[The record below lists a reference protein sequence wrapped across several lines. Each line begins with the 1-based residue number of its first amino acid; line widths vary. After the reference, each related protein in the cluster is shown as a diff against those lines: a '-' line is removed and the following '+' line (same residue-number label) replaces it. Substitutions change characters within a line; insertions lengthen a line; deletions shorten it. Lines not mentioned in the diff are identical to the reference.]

1 MARPGVRRVGA
12 VIGGSMPARI
22 DFTML
27 TLMDTL
33 DLATLIEVEAFRR
46 YNLFVEQMGS
56 SSDAGGF
63 FQSMVINEQK
73 HADELAERRVT
84 LFGDTP
90 SRVKRDDIFDVEA
103 PDVGSV
109 QWNMSQFKACQVALY
124 SEKKAFEF
132 YDRALRQV
140 TDPEVKAL
148 FEELRD
154 EEAEHVRMVEELIAK
169 LPDAAKEDLEDM
181 DEDETHFRMGY

>member
-1 MARPGVRRVGA
+1 
-12 VIGGSMPARI
+12 MPARI
-22 DFTML
+22 DFATL

-33 DLATLIEVEAFRR
+33 DLATLIEVEAFQR

-63 FQSMVINEQK
+63 FQSMVINEKK
-73 HADELAERRVT
+73 HADELAERRVA
-84 LFGDTP
+84 LFGDAP
-90 SRVKRDDIFDVEA
+90 SKVKRDDVFDVEA

-132 YDRALRQV
+132 YDRALRKV

-148 FEELRD
+148 FQELRD
-154 EEAEHVRMVEELIAK
+154 EEAEHVRMVEAVIAR
-169 LPDAAKEDLEDM
+169 LPDSAKEDLEDE
-181 DEDETHFRMGY
+181 DEDQKYFSMGF

>member
-1 MARPGVRRVGA
+1 
-12 VIGGSMPARI
+12 MPARI
-22 DFTML
+22 DFATL

-33 DLATLIEVEAFRR
+33 DLATLIEVEAFKR
-46 YNLFVEQMGS
+46 YGLFVEQMGS
-56 SSDAGGF
+56 ASDAGGF
-63 FQSMVINEQK
+63 FQSMVGNEQK
-73 HADELAERRVT
+73 HADELAERRAR

-90 SRVKRDDIFDVEA
+90 SRVKRDDVFDVEA

-132 YDRALRQV
+132 YDRALRKV
-140 TDPEVKAL
+140 TDPAVKAL

-154 EEAEHVRMVEELIAK
+154 EEAEHVRMVEEIMAK
-169 LPDAAKEDLEDM
+169 LPESAKADLED
-181 DEDETHFRMGY
+181 EDDTESRMGF

>member
-1 MARPGVRRVGA
+1 
-12 VIGGSMPARI
+12 MPARI
-22 DFTML
+22 DFATL

-33 DLATLIEVEAFRR
+33 DLATLIEVEAFQR

-63 FQSMVINEQK
+63 FQSMVINEKK
-73 HADELAERRVT
+73 HADELAERRVA

-90 SRVKRDDIFDVEA
+90 SRVKRDDVFDVEA
-103 PDVGSV
+103 PDVGAV

-132 YDRALRQV
+132 YDRALRKV

-148 FEELRD
+148 FQELRD

-169 LPDAAKEDLEDM
+169 LPDTAKVDLEDE
-181 DEDETHFRMGY
+181 DEDESHFRMGY